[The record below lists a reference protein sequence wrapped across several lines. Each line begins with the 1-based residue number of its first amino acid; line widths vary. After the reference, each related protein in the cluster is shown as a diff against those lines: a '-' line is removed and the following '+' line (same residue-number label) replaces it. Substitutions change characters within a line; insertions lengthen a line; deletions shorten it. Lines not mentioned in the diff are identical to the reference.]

1 MRFGWS
7 NSLLLAF
14 LAVEA
19 VTGFFSLTAGG
30 RPDNAAFIIIH
41 RVAGYGILFILA
53 WKLRL
58 VFSSLKYPRSKT
70 PRYASIFL
78 MVVLLATLGTGFA
91 WSLAGPYSFSLFS
104 GVSWHINLGV
114 LLVPVF
120 IWHAIYQT
128 RGFPLSFWADRRS
141 FLRLSAAA
149 VAGLAAWQLSELGTR
164 VSRASD
170 SESRF
175 TGSYEA
181 KSFSGNDFPRTSWL
195 NDSPRPVGLDG
206 WALEISGETGR
217 TLSLSY
223 DDLDGSAETIATLD
237 CTGGWYSTQVW
248 TGTPVADL
256 LERAELLDSAASVTF
271 NLCHR
276 LLQALLARRGPALS
290 AGDQGRRREAVAQPR
305 LPGTAGSA
313 RQARLRMGQVG
324 RPHRGQRHI
333 QVAPATPACPVGG
346 GGLGAETDAA
356 LLVTPAILLES
367 T

>member
-19 VTGFFSLTAGG
+19 VTGFLSLTAGG
-30 RPDNAAFIIIH
+30 RPDNAAFIVIH
-41 RVAGYGILFILA
+41 RIAGYGILFILA

-58 VFSSLKYPRSKT
+58 VFSSLKYPRSNT

-78 MVVLLATLGTGFA
+78 MIVLLATLGTGFA
-91 WSLAGPYSFSLFS
+91 WSLAGPYSLSLFS

-149 VAGLAAWQLSELGTR
+149 VAGLAAWQLSELGSR
-164 VSRASD
+164 VTRASD

-195 NDSPRPVGLDG
+195 NDSPRPVDLDG
-206 WALEISGETGR
+206 WSLEISGVTR
-217 TLSLSY
+217 RSLSLSY
-223 DDLDGSAETIATLD
+223 DDLDGSDETTATLD

-256 LERAELLDSAASVTF
+256 LGRAELLDSAASVTF
-271 NLCHR
+271 TSVTGYYRRFSLDEAGR
-276 LLQALLARRGPALS
+276 YLLATRVGGERLS
-290 AGDQGRRREAVAQPR
+290 HSHGFPVR
-305 LPGTAGSA
+305 L
-313 RQARLRMGQVG
+313 
-324 RPHRGQRHI
+324 
-333 QVAPATPACPVGG
+333 VAPGKRGFEWVKWVDRIEVNDTSKWLQPPLPVQ
-346 GGLGAETDAA
+346 
-356 LLVTPAILLES
+356 
-367 T
+367 

>member
-14 LAVEA
+14 LTVEA

-30 RPDNAAFIIIH
+30 RPDNAVFIIIH
-41 RVAGYGILFILA
+41 RIAGYGILFILA

-58 VFSSLKYPRSKT
+58 VFSSLKYPRSNT

-78 MVVLLATLGTGFA
+78 MIVLLATLGTGFA
-91 WSLAGPYSFSLFS
+91 WSLAGPYSLALFS

-141 FLRLSAAA
+141 FLRLSAVA
-149 VAGLAAWQLSELGTR
+149 VAGLAAWQLSELGSR
-164 VSRASD
+164 VTRASD

-206 WALEISGETGR
+206 WALEISGATGR
-217 TLSLSY
+217 SLSLSY
-223 DDLDGSAETIATLD
+223 DDLDGSGETTATID

-271 NLCHR
+271 TSVTGYYRRFSLEEAGR
-276 LLQALLARRGPALS
+276 YLLATRVGGERLS
-290 AGDQGRRREAVAQPR
+290 HSHGFPVR
-305 LPGTAGSA
+305 L
-313 RQARLRMGQVG
+313 
-324 RPHRGQRHI
+324 
-333 QVAPATPACPVGG
+333 VAPDKRGFEWVKWIDRIEVNDTSKWLQPPLPVQ
-346 GGLGAETDAA
+346 
-356 LLVTPAILLES
+356 
-367 T
+367 

>member
-41 RVAGYGILFILA
+41 RIAGYGILFILA

-58 VFSSLKYPRSKT
+58 VFSSLKYPRSKM

-256 LERAELLDSAASVTF
+256 LKRAELLDSAASVTF
-271 NLCHR
+271 TSVTGYYRRFSLDEAGR
-276 LLQALLARRGPALS
+276 YLLATRVGGESLS
-290 AGDQGRRREAVAQPR
+290 HSHGFPVR
-305 LPGTAGSA
+305 L
-313 RQARLRMGQVG
+313 
-324 RPHRGQRHI
+324 
-333 QVAPATPACPVGG
+333 VAPGKRGFEWVKWVDRIEVNDTSKWLQPPLPVQ
-346 GGLGAETDAA
+346 
-356 LLVTPAILLES
+356 
-367 T
+367 

>member
-41 RVAGYGILFILA
+41 RIAGYGILFILA

-195 NDSPRPVGLDG
+195 NDSPRLVGLDG

-256 LERAELLDSAASVTF
+256 LKRAELLDSAASVTF
-271 NLCHR
+271 TSVTGYYRRFSLDEAGR
-276 LLQALLARRGPALS
+276 YLLATRVGGERLS
-290 AGDQGRRREAVAQPR
+290 HSHGFPVR
-305 LPGTAGSA
+305 L
-313 RQARLRMGQVG
+313 
-324 RPHRGQRHI
+324 
-333 QVAPATPACPVGG
+333 VAPGKRGFEWVKWIDRIEVNDTSKWLQPPLPVQ
-346 GGLGAETDAA
+346 
-356 LLVTPAILLES
+356 
-367 T
+367 

>member
-19 VTGFFSLTAGG
+19 ATGFFSLTAGG
-30 RPDNAAFIIIH
+30 RPDNAVFIIVH
-41 RVAGYGILFILA
+41 RIAGYGILFILA

-58 VFSSLKYPRSKT
+58 VFSSLKYPRSNT

-78 MVVLLATLGTGFA
+78 MIVLLATLGTGFA

-141 FLRLSAAA
+141 FLRLSAVA
-149 VAGLAAWQLSELGTR
+149 VAGLAAWQLSELGSR
-164 VSRASD
+164 VTRASD
-170 SESRF
+170 SERRF

-195 NDSPRPVGLDG
+195 NDSPRPVDLDG
-206 WALEISGETGR
+206 WALEISGATDR
-217 TLSLSY
+217 SLSLSY
-223 DDLDGSAETIATLD
+223 DDLDGSVETTATLD

-248 TGTPVADL
+248 RGTPVADL
-256 LERAELLDSAASVTF
+256 LGRAELLDSAASVTF
-271 NLCHR
+271 TSVTGYYRRFSLEEAGR
-276 LLQALLARRGPALS
+276 YLLATRVGGERLS
-290 AGDQGRRREAVAQPR
+290 HSHGFPVR
-305 LPGTAGSA
+305 L
-313 RQARLRMGQVG
+313 
-324 RPHRGQRHI
+324 
-333 QVAPATPACPVGG
+333 VAPGKRGFEWVKWIDRIEVNDTSKWLQPP
-346 GGLGAETDAA
+346 L
-356 LLVTPAILLES
+356 PIQ
-367 T
+367 

>member
-30 RPDNAAFIIIH
+30 RPDNAAFIVIH
-41 RVAGYGILFILA
+41 RIAGYGILFILA

-58 VFSSLKYPRSKT
+58 VFSSLKYPRSNT

-78 MVVLLATLGTGFA
+78 MLVLLATLATGFA
-91 WSLAGPYSFSLFS
+91 WSLAGPYSLSLFS

-149 VAGLAAWQLSELGTR
+149 VAGLAAWQLSELGSR
-164 VSRASD
+164 VTRASD
-170 SESRF
+170 SEGRF

-195 NDSPRPVGLDG
+195 NDSPRPVDLDA
-206 WALEISGETGR
+206 WALEISGATR
-217 TLSLSY
+217 RSLSLSY
-223 DDLDGSAETIATLD
+223 DDLDGSDETTATLD

-256 LERAELLDSAASVTF
+256 LGRAELLDSAASVTF
-271 NLCHR
+271 TSVTGYYRRFSLDEAGRYLIATRVGGESLSHSHGFPVR
-276 LLQALLARRGPALS
+276 L
-290 AGDQGRRREAVAQPR
+290 
-305 LPGTAGSA
+305 
-313 RQARLRMGQVG
+313 
-324 RPHRGQRHI
+324 
-333 QVAPATPACPVGG
+333 VAPGKRGFEWVKWVDRIEVNDTSKWLQPPLPVQ
-346 GGLGAETDAA
+346 
-356 LLVTPAILLES
+356 
-367 T
+367 

>member
-19 VTGFFSLTAGG
+19 VTGLFSLTAGG

-41 RVAGYGILFILA
+41 RIAGYGIVFILA

-91 WSLAGPYSFSLFS
+91 WSLAGPYSFALFS
-104 GVSWHINLGV
+104 GVSWHINLGAV
-114 LLVPVF
+114 LVPVF

-164 VSRASD
+164 VSRASAA
-170 SESRF
+170 ERRF

-195 NDSPRPVGLDG
+195 NDSPRPVSLDG
-206 WALEISGETGR
+206 WALEVFGETGH

-223 DDLDGSAETIATLD
+223 DDLDGSAETTATLD

-271 NLCHR
+271 TSVTGYYRRFSLDEAGR
-276 LLQALLARRGPALS
+276 YLLATRVGGERLS
-290 AGDQGRRREAVAQPR
+290 HSHGFPVR
-305 LPGTAGSA
+305 L
-313 RQARLRMGQVG
+313 
-324 RPHRGQRHI
+324 
-333 QVAPATPACPVGG
+333 VAPGKRGFEWVKWIDRIEVNDTSKWLQPPLPVQ
-346 GGLGAETDAA
+346 
-356 LLVTPAILLES
+356 
-367 T
+367 

>member
-30 RPDNAAFIIIH
+30 RPDNAAFIIVH
-41 RVAGYGILFILA
+41 RIAGYGILFILA

-58 VFSSLKYPRSKT
+58 VFSSLKYPRSNT

-78 MVVLLATLGTGFA
+78 MLVLLATLGTGFA

-104 GVSWHINLGV
+104 WVSWHINLGV

-149 VAGLAAWQLSELGTR
+149 VAGLAAWQLSELGSR

-195 NDSPRPVGLDG
+195 NDSPRPVDLDG
-206 WALEISGETGR
+206 WALEISGATGR
-217 TLSLSY
+217 SLSLSY
-223 DDLDGSAETIATLD
+223 DDLDGSGETTATID

-271 NLCHR
+271 TSVTGYYRRFSLEEAGR
-276 LLQALLARRGPALS
+276 YLLATRVGGERLS
-290 AGDQGRRREAVAQPR
+290 HSHGFPVR
-305 LPGTAGSA
+305 L
-313 RQARLRMGQVG
+313 
-324 RPHRGQRHI
+324 
-333 QVAPATPACPVGG
+333 VAPGKRGFEWVKWVDRIEVNDTSKWLQPPLPVQ
-346 GGLGAETDAA
+346 
-356 LLVTPAILLES
+356 
-367 T
+367 

>member
-19 VTGFFSLTAGG
+19 VTGFLSLTAGG
-30 RPDNAAFIIIH
+30 RPDNAAFIVIH
-41 RVAGYGILFILA
+41 RIAGYGILFILA

-58 VFSSLKYPRSKT
+58 VFSSLKYPRSNT

-78 MVVLLATLGTGFA
+78 MIVLLATLGTGFA
-91 WSLAGPYSFSLFS
+91 WSLAGPYSLSLFS

-149 VAGLAAWQLSELGTR
+149 VAGLAAWQLSELGSR
-164 VSRASD
+164 VTRASD

-195 NDSPRPVGLDG
+195 NDSPRPVDLDA
-206 WALEISGETGR
+206 WALEISGATR
-217 TLSLSY
+217 RSLSLSY
-223 DDLDGSAETIATLD
+223 DDLDGSAETTATLD

-256 LERAELLDSAASVTF
+256 LGRAELLDSAASVTF
-271 NLCHR
+271 TSVTGYYRRFSLDEAGR
-276 LLQALLARRGPALS
+276 YLLATRVGGESLS
-290 AGDQGRRREAVAQPR
+290 PSHGFPVR
-305 LPGTAGSA
+305 L
-313 RQARLRMGQVG
+313 
-324 RPHRGQRHI
+324 
-333 QVAPATPACPVGG
+333 VAPGKRGFEWVKWVDRIEINDTSKWLQPPLPVQ
-346 GGLGAETDAA
+346 
-356 LLVTPAILLES
+356 
-367 T
+367 

>member
-41 RVAGYGILFILA
+41 RIAGYGILFILA

-223 DDLDGSAETIATLD
+223 DDLDGSAETTATLD

-248 TGTPVADL
+248 TGIPVADL
-256 LERAELLDSAASVTF
+256 LERADLLDSAASVTF
-271 NLCHR
+271 TSVTGYYRRFSLDEAGR
-276 LLQALLARRGPALS
+276 YLLATRVGGERLS
-290 AGDQGRRREAVAQPR
+290 HSHGFPVR
-305 LPGTAGSA
+305 L
-313 RQARLRMGQVG
+313 
-324 RPHRGQRHI
+324 
-333 QVAPATPACPVGG
+333 VAPGKRGFEWVKWIDRIEVNDTSKWLQPP
-346 GGLGAETDAA
+346 L
-356 LLVTPAILLES
+356 PIQ
-367 T
+367 

>member
-170 SESRF
+170 SENRF

-271 NLCHR
+271 TSVTGYYRRFSLDEAR
-276 LLQALLARRGPALS
+276 RYLLATRVGGERLS
-290 AGDQGRRREAVAQPR
+290 HSHGFPVR
-305 LPGTAGSA
+305 L
-313 RQARLRMGQVG
+313 
-324 RPHRGQRHI
+324 
-333 QVAPATPACPVGG
+333 VAPGKRGFEWVKWIDHIEVNDTSKWLQPPLPVQ
-346 GGLGAETDAA
+346 
-356 LLVTPAILLES
+356 
-367 T
+367 

>member
-41 RVAGYGILFILA
+41 RIAGYGILFILA

-58 VFSSLKYPRSKT
+58 VFSSLKYPRSRT

-206 WALEISGETGR
+206 RALEISGETGR

-223 DDLDGSAETIATLD
+223 DELDGSAETTATLD

-271 NLCHR
+271 TSVTGYYRRFSLDEAR
-276 LLQALLARRGPALS
+276 RYLLATRVGGERLS
-290 AGDQGRRREAVAQPR
+290 HSHGFPVR
-305 LPGTAGSA
+305 L
-313 RQARLRMGQVG
+313 
-324 RPHRGQRHI
+324 
-333 QVAPATPACPVGG
+333 VAPGKRGFEWVKWVDRIEVNDTSKWLQPPLPVQ
-346 GGLGAETDAA
+346 
-356 LLVTPAILLES
+356 
-367 T
+367 

>member
-41 RVAGYGILFILA
+41 RIAGYGILFILA

-58 VFSSLKYPRSKT
+58 VFSSLKYPRSRT

-256 LERAELLDSAASVTF
+256 LKRAELLDSAASVTF
-271 NLCHR
+271 TSVTGYYRRFSLDEAGR
-276 LLQALLARRGPALS
+276 YLLATRVGGESLS
-290 AGDQGRRREAVAQPR
+290 HSHGFPVR
-305 LPGTAGSA
+305 L
-313 RQARLRMGQVG
+313 
-324 RPHRGQRHI
+324 
-333 QVAPATPACPVGG
+333 VAPGKRGFEWVKWIDRIEVNDTSKWLQPPLPVQ
-346 GGLGAETDAA
+346 
-356 LLVTPAILLES
+356 
-367 T
+367 